1 MPRVLSTSE
10 ARDAIQRMQSI
21 IGGGLTE
28 QLGQLKAQGQQLC
41 DPNVWD
47 GALAGQFRGTWP
59 QTAGTLDRIA
69 SELEELR
76 IRVDRR
82 ERRHHARRRELTPG
96 GPAQEHACSPHGP
109 SGPRCL

>member
-1 MPRVLSTSE
+1 MDQDLRPFPFPIRPTIPRGNPMPRVLSTSE

-21 IGGGLTE
+21 IGGGLSE

-59 QTAGTLDRIA
+59 QTAGTLDRII

-76 IRVDRR
+76 TRVDRVN
-82 ERRHHARRRELTPG
+82 ADIMLAG
-96 GPAQEHACSPHGP
+96 GN
-109 SGPRCL
+109 